1 MPDDLRSAL
10 ADLHKI
16 DLHRHLEGS
25 VRPATVAEI
34 CRTHHI
40 ELPTYDAGEL
50 AAMLQLS
57 KPADDLAGFLMPFRL
72 IKFSF
77 VDKEAIA
84 RIAFEAAE
92 DAWLDNVHYV
102 ELRFSP
108 EFMAFYHKLKLSDV
122 MDGIV
127 RGTNLAMRRM
137 PITAKLIVSISRDLS
152 PETMHMPWP
161 SPVELARL
169 AVDYADRGVVGL
181 DLAGREEGYPADLF
195 IEPFRIARS
204 AGLGITVHAGEDS
217 GPESIREA
225 IQDLGA
231 TRIGHGVRIVRDP
244 DLLKT
249 ARDGGITLEIC
260 PTSNVL
266 THAVESLERHPIREL
281 FDAGVRLT
289 VNTDDPTV
297 CGVTLTDEYAL
308 IAEKFGFTL
317 DEIGRLVENARN
329 AAFHRVA

>member
-25 VRPATVAEI
+25 VRAATVAEI
-34 CRTHHI
+34 CRTHHV

-50 AAMLQLS
+50 AAMFTLS
-57 KPADDLAGFLMPFRL
+57 KPADDLAGFLLPFRL

-77 VDKEAIA
+77 VDKEAVA
-84 RIAFEAAE
+84 RITFEAAE
-92 DAWLDNVHYV
+92 DAWLDNVRYV
-102 ELRFSP
+102 EFRFSP
-108 EFMAFYHKLKLSDV
+108 EFMAFYHRLNLGDV

-127 RGTNLAMRRM
+127 SGASLAMRRM
-137 PITAKLIVSISRDLS
+137 PITVKLIVSISRDLS
-152 PETMHMPWP
+152 PETMNMDWP

-169 AVDYADRGVVGL
+169 AVDYAGRGVVGL
-181 DLAGREEGYPADLF
+181 DLAGRESGYPPDLF
-195 IEPFRIARS
+195 LEAFRIARD
-204 AGLGITVHAGEDS
+204 AGLGITVHAGEDA

-225 IQDLGA
+225 IEELGA
-231 TRIGHGVRIVRDP
+231 TRIGHGVRIVHDP
-244 DLLKT
+244 ELVLL
-249 ARDGGITLEIC
+249 ACDRGVTLEMC

-266 THAVESLERHPIREL
+266 THAVESLDKHPIREL
-281 FDAGVRLT
+281 FDAGVRVT

-308 IAEKFGFTL
+308 VAERFGFTL
-317 DEIGRLVENARN
+317 DEIAHLIENARE
-329 AAFHRVA
+329 ASFSLA